1 MVAALCGTAHS
12 QSDSSIAD
20 GSSGKCGRNRGSV
33 VIKKVISNKTYA
45 LSVLNN
51 SLLENASIVWTPYNA
66 NNIQSSQRW
75 YTESVCYKRGDVD
88 MDGNITTSD
97 GSTVLTIAASIG
109 AGNSSSYNNS
119 VLFLADFDRSGS
131 IDAVDT
137 ALIYSNLTQ

>member
-1 MVAALCGTAHS
+1 
-12 QSDSSIAD
+12 
-20 GSSGKCGRNRGSV
+20 
-33 VIKKVISNKTYA
+33 
-45 LSVLNN
+45 
-51 SLLENASIVWTPYNA
+51 
-66 NNIQSSQRW
+66 
-75 YTESVCYKRGDVD
+75 